1 MMKEIP
7 VKEKYLI
14 KKGIFKTKLVNKEL
28 AEKLKNR
35 PTGKVLNN
43 RQNLMWKL
51 GLQMLFCNLNV
62 I

>member
-1 MMKEIP
+1 M
-7 VKEKYLI
+7 KEKYLI
-14 KKGIFKTKLVNKEL
+14 KEGIFKTKLVNKEL
-28 AEKLKNR
+28 AKKLKIDLQEM
-35 PTGKVLNN
+35 VLNN